1 MSELRARMRRQGYE
15 RTYLQTLEVGSTGHQ
30 VCDEKAQKP
39 RSVRQGRIIHPQK
52 VRVELHA

>member
-1 MSELRARMRRQGYE
+1 MRRQGYE